1 MKVIRLFVIA
11 FMLLGTVQA
20 RAQKTDPFLKDLL
33 ETHASP
39 QLRTILMH
47 PDSFR
52 YQLIYTQIDRDSRNR
67 PHFHSYYLRVDPLEY
82 FNPASTVKM
91 PLSFL
96 ALEKMNSLTRYG
108 IDKYSP
114 MLTDSAFSGQH
125 PVYTDSSAANGL
137 PSLAQYIKKIF
148 LVSDNDAYN
157 RLYEFLG
164 QQYLNERLWQM
175 GYPQIR
181 ITRRFVPMTEEENR
195 HTNPV
200 RFLRKGALSGRRVPD
215 GRIRGGQVPGEQASD
230 GRVPDGR
237 MPAERFPGGSVP
249 DSDVAYAQP
258 AAESKAHF
266 DFSHEVLIGNAH
278 LDRNDSL
285 IHTPMDFTRHNN
297 IPLEDEQ
304 SLLRSVLFP
313 ESVPPAKRFHLTADD
328 YSFLYRYMSQYPS
341 EEEHPRYDTA
351 EYFDSYTKF
360 FFFRAGRTPIPSY
373 IRSFNKPGWS
383 YGFLTDV
390 AYIVDFKHKVEF
402 MLSGVIYV
410 NRDGVLNDDK
420 YEYEE
425 TGYPFF
431 REVGNIIYQYEL
443 SRPRKFL
450 PNLDKFR
457 ISYHQQP

>member
-1 MKVIRLFVIA
+1 VS
-11 FMLLGTVQA
+11 A
-20 RAQKTDPFLKDLL
+20 RAQRTDPFLEGLL
-33 ETHASP
+33 EAHASP
-39 QLRTILMH
+39 QLKTILAH

-52 YQLIYTQIDRDSRNR
+52 YQLIYTQINRDSRNR
-67 PHFHSYYLRVDPLEY
+67 PHFHNYYYRVNPLEY

-125 PVYTDSSAANGL
+125 PVFADTTAADGL

-175 GYPQIR
+175 GYSRIR

-200 RFLRKGALSGRRVPD
+200 RFLRKGVLS
-215 GRIRGGQVPGEQASD
+215 
-230 GRVPDGR
+230 
-237 MPAERFPGGSVP
+237 
-249 DSDVAYAQP
+249 YTQP

-266 DFSHEVLIGNAH
+266 DFSRQVLIGDAH

-285 IHTPMDFTRHNN
+285 IHAPMDFTRHNN
-297 IPLEDEQ
+297 VPLEDEQ
-304 SLLRSVLFP
+304 SLLQSVLFP
-313 ESVPPAKRFHLTADD
+313 ESVPPGKRFHLTADD
-328 YSFLYRYMSQYPS
+328 YAFLYRYMSQYPS
-341 EEEHPRYDTA
+341 EEQHPRYDTA

-360 FFFRAGRTPIPSY
+360 FLFKAGRTPIPSY
-373 IRSFNKPGWS
+373 IRIFNKPGWS

-390 AYIVDFKHKVEF
+390 AYIVDFKHRVEF
-402 MLSGVIYV
+402 MLTGVIYV

-431 REVGNIIYQYEL
+431 REVGNIIYRYEL
-443 SRPRKFL
+443 ERSRKFL
-450 PNLDKFR
+450 PGLDKFR
-457 ISYHQQP
+457 ISYH

>member
-1 MKVIRLFVIA
+1 MKRIRPFVIV
-11 FMLLGTVQA
+11 FILLGTVPA
-20 RAQKTDPFLKDLL
+20 LAQRTDPFLEDLL
-33 ETHASP
+33 RTHASP
-39 QLRTILMH
+39 QLTKILDH

-52 YQLIYTQIDRDSRNR
+52 YQLIYTQINRDSHNR
-67 PHFHSYYLRVDPLEY
+67 PRFHNYYYRVSAQEY

-114 MLTDSAFSGQH
+114 MLTDSAFCGQH
-125 PVYTDSSAANGL
+125 PVFADTSAADGL

-164 QQYLNERLWQM
+164 QQYLNERLWQL
-175 GYPQIR
+175 GYPHIR

-200 RFLRKGALSGRRVPD
+200 RFLRKGVLPLPD
-215 GRIRGGQVPGEQASD
+215 GQVADGGVAYKA
-230 GRVPDGR
+230 
-237 MPAERFPGGSVP
+237 PAE
-249 DSDVAYAQP
+249 
-258 AAESKAHF
+258 ESKVHF
-266 DFSHEVLIGNAH
+266 DFSRQILIGNAH

-285 IHTPMDFTRHNN
+285 IHAPMDFTRHNN
-297 IPLEDEQ
+297 VPLEDEQ
-304 SLLRSVLFP
+304 SLLQSVLFP
-313 ESVPPAKRFHLTADD
+313 GSVPPAKRFHLTADD

-341 EEEHPRYDTA
+341 EEQHPRYDTA

-360 FFFRAGRTPIPSY
+360 FLFKAGRTPIPSY
-373 IRSFNKPGWS
+373 IRIFNKPGWS

-402 MLSGVIYV
+402 MLTGVIYV

-431 REVGNIIYQYEL
+431 KEVGNIIYQYEME
-443 SRPRKFL
+443 RPRKFL
-450 PNLDKFR
+450 PDLNKFR
-457 ISYHQQP
+457 MNYH